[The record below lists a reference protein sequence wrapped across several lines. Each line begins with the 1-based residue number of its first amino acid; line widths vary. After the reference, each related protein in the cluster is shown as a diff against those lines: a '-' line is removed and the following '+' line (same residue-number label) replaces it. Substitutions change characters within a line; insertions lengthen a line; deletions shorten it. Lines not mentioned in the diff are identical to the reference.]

1 METAIIAFVALAA
14 LLMAAILVPPARRER
29 VREGLRA
36 AWGRTDGGRTL
47 DEELVR
53 DEAAGWRDI
62 AATVAPEDT
71 VDDVTWEDLDMD
83 AVFCRVDR
91 STSVVGSEALYAMLR
106 QTGVDAETLARR
118 MALAEA
124 LCTDEEARLDVQQA
138 ALMIGR
144 RHFHGALDFLRN
156 AQADFPG
163 PGYMLLAAVPVLCL
177 LAGPFYPP
185 LFLGIVFSFCVNL
198 IVHYRAEVVWARQIN
213 AVTHI
218 STVLAAANRLARS
231 GAAAIAPEVQGLRA
245 LCAKLRGLRAFSR
258 LCGETDDGR
267 GDPLSLIREYL
278 KIAFLVNLVG
288 LRRAGVEIARH
299 ASEVRRLYAHV
310 GELDA
315 LVGVAALRACGQVC
329 FPAFEAERGVRFAAL
344 VHPLVENAVPN
355 DGAWTRNTLV
365 TGSNASGKSTFLK
378 ALAVNAILAQTI
390 GVCFAQEF
398 RIGRARVMS
407 SMAVRDSVRGGESY
421 FVAEIR
427 SLKRILDAA
436 EGKTPVLAFV
446 DEILRGTNTI
456 ERIAASAAV
465 LDALTGKNILVMAA
479 THDIELTRMLAGY
492 QNIHFREWVDQG
504 GVTFDYKLRP
514 GPSRTRNALELLGQM
529 GFDRETVDHAR
540 EMAAR
545 FERGQGWDVLEE
557 RQT

>member
-1 METAIIAFVALAA
+1 METAIIAFAALAA
-14 LLMAAILVPPARRER
+14 LLMAAILAPSIRRRRARER
-29 VREGLRA
+29 LRA
-36 AWGRTDGGRTL
+36 AWGRTDGGRAL

-71 VDDVTWEDLDMD
+71 VDDVTWADLDMD

-91 STSVVGSEALYAMLR
+91 AASVVGSEALYAMLR
-106 QTGVDAETLARR
+106 QTGADAETLARR

-124 LCTDEEARLDVQQA
+124 LRADEATRLDVQQA

-144 RHFHGALDFLRN
+144 RHFHGALDFLRD
-156 AQADFPG
+156 AQGRFPG
-163 PGYMLLAAVPVLCL
+163 PGYMLLAAAPVACL
-177 LAGPFYPP
+177 VGGLFFPP
-185 LFLGIVFSFCVNL
+185 LLVGIALSFCVNL
-198 IVHYRAEVVWARQIN
+198 VVHYRAEAVWSRQIN

-231 GAAAIAPEVQGLRA
+231 EAEAIAPEVGELRA

-288 LRRAGVEIARH
+288 LRRAGVEIVRH
-299 ASEVRRLYAHV
+299 AEEVRRLYALV
-310 GELDA
+310 GGLDA
-315 LVGVAALRACGQVC
+315 LVGVAALRESGHVC
-329 FPAFEAERGVRFAAL
+329 FPAFEAARGVRFKAL
-344 VHPLVENAVPN
+344 VHPLVESAVPN
-355 DGAWTRNTLV
+355 DGAWERNTLV

-398 RIGRARVMS
+398 RLARARVLS
-407 SMAVRDSVRGGESY
+407 SMAVRDNVRGGESY

-436 EGKTPVLAFV
+436 EGKTPALAFI

-465 LDALTGKNILVMAA
+465 LDALAGKNILVMAA

-492 QNIHFREWVDQG
+492 QNIHFREWVKQG
-504 GVTFDYKLRP
+504 GVIFDYKLRP

-529 GFDRETVDHAR
+529 GFDPQTVARAR

-545 FERGQGWDVLEE
+545 FERGEGWSVPEE
-557 RQT
+557 EPI